1 MADLKKISQDIE
13 KYVGGRE
20 NISGVAHCATRL
32 RIVLKDNSLADL
44 KKLENVDLVKGAFVA
59 GDQIQLIFGPGLVN
73 DVYEVFSK
81 YVGIADMTL
90 NELKQESAKKA
101 NPIQAVIKS
110 LSDVFVAI
118 IPAILA
124 AALLMGITGV
134 LSNYPIVKENETLY
148 AINRLASLASTGIF
162 AILPMVVCYSAVKR
176 YGGNPVLGMVVGA
189 IMLDSSLANAYSA
202 ASGTVHVEVIHLF
215 GLPIEMVGFQGGI
228 LVALMIGFVVAKL
241 DIYFN
246 KVVPNSVKLLL
257 APLFTVFLSTL
268 LLFTVV
274 GPVGRILSH
283 GLTSG
288 LVWSA
293 ENLGFVGYALFAGV
307 QQLLVVTGL
316 HHIIGAA
323 EAQLL
328 ADTKHNF
335 INPLMSVALIGQ
347 SGAVIGYLIT
357 HWKDT
362 KARELCLP
370 SFAST
375 LFGISE
381 PAIFGVNL
389 RYRYPLV
396 AGCIGGA
403 VAGAYVYFAKLT
415 ALGFG
420 TTVVPGIAIC
430 DPAHNGY
437 LNYIIAHLIGFGVGL
452 AATIILKPFFKE
464 EN

>member
-176 YGGNPVLGMVVGA
+176 YR
-189 IMLDSSLANAYSA
+189 
-202 ASGTVHVEVIHLF
+202 F
-215 GLPIEMVGFQGGI
+215 
-228 LVALMIGFVVAKL
+228 
-241 DIYFN
+241 
-246 KVVPNSVKLLL
+246 
-257 APLFTVFLSTL
+257 
-268 LLFTVV
+268 
-274 GPVGRILSH
+274 
-283 GLTSG
+283 
-288 LVWSA
+288 LVWL
-293 ENLGFVGYALFAGV
+293 LGLSCLILHLQMPIQLHLELF
-307 QQLLVVTGL
+307 
-316 HHIIGAA
+316 
-323 EAQLL
+323 
-328 ADTKHNF
+328 
-335 INPLMSVALIGQ
+335 M
-347 SGAVIGYLIT
+347 
-357 HWKDT
+357 
-362 KARELCLP
+362 
-370 SFAST
+370 
-375 LFGISE
+375 
-381 PAIFGVNL
+381 
-389 RYRYPLV
+389 
-396 AGCIGGA
+396 
-403 VAGAYVYFAKLT
+403 
-415 ALGFG
+415 
-420 TTVVPGIAIC
+420 
-430 DPAHNGY
+430 
-437 LNYIIAHLIGFGVGL
+437 
-452 AATIILKPFFKE
+452 LK
-464 EN
+464 

>member
-1 MADLKKISQDIE
+1 M
-13 KYVGGRE
+13 
-20 NISGVAHCATRL
+20 

-228 LVALMIGFVVAKL
+228 LVAFMIGFVVAKL

-257 APLFTVFLSTL
+257 APLFTVF
-268 LLFTVV
+268 F
-274 GPVGRILSH
+274 
-283 GLTSG
+283 
-288 LVWSA
+288 
-293 ENLGFVGYALFAGV
+293 
-307 QQLLVVTGL
+307 QLCFCL
-316 HHIIGAA
+316 
-323 EAQLL
+323 QL
-328 ADTKHNF
+328 
-335 INPLMSVALIGQ
+335 
-347 SGAVIGYLIT
+347 
-357 HWKDT
+357 
-362 KARELCLP
+362 
-370 SFAST
+370 
-375 LFGISE
+375 
-381 PAIFGVNL
+381 
-389 RYRYPLV
+389 
-396 AGCIGGA
+396 
-403 VAGAYVYFAKLT
+403 
-415 ALGFG
+415 
-420 TTVVPGIAIC
+420 
-430 DPAHNGY
+430 
-437 LNYIIAHLIGFGVGL
+437 
-452 AATIILKPFFKE
+452 
-464 EN
+464 

>member
-1 MADLKKISQDIE
+1 M
-13 KYVGGRE
+13 
-20 NISGVAHCATRL
+20 

-134 LSNYPIVKENETLY
+134 LSNYPIVKGNETLY

-228 LVALMIGFVVAKL
+228 LVAFMIG
-241 DIYFN
+241 
-246 KVVPNSVKLLL
+246 
-257 APLFTVFLSTL
+257 
-268 LLFTVV
+268 
-274 GPVGRILSH
+274 
-283 GLTSG
+283 
-288 LVWSA
+288 LV
-293 ENLGFVGYALFAGV
+293 
-307 QQLLVVTGL
+307 
-316 HHIIGAA
+316 
-323 EAQLL
+323 
-328 ADTKHNF
+328 
-335 INPLMSVALIGQ
+335 
-347 SGAVIGYLIT
+347 
-357 HWKDT
+357 
-362 KARELCLP
+362 C
-370 SFAST
+370 
-375 LFGISE
+375 
-381 PAIFGVNL
+381 
-389 RYRYPLV
+389 
-396 AGCIGGA
+396 
-403 VAGAYVYFAKLT
+403 
-415 ALGFG
+415 
-420 TTVVPGIAIC
+420 
-430 DPAHNGY
+430 
-437 LNYIIAHLIGFGVGL
+437 
-452 AATIILKPFFKE
+452 
-464 EN
+464 